1 MQMTHIN
8 SESLSSAAAY
18 VATGTS
24 CRQWPF
30 GLLRSGDS
38 KALARRC
45 SR

>member
-1 MQMTHIN
+1 MQMTHAKL
-8 SESLSSAAAY
+8 ESLSSAAAY

-30 GLLRSGDS
+30 GLLRPDTYQ
-38 KALARRC
+38 ALAGGC